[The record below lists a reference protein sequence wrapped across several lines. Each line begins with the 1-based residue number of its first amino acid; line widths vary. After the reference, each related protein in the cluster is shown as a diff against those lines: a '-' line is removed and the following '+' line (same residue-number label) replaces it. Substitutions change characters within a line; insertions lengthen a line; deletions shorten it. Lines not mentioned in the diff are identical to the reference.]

1 MLSYPY
7 AHEQIH
13 RSAGEIAMSFD
24 LSNLGAG
31 GIVIAVLLALSALSL
46 ALIVVKTIQLWSARS
61 GAAGRETA
69 LTQWAKGA
77 KEQAQSVVAAG
88 TSPADR
94 VMAYAMKSL
103 QSGFSGPALNG
114 ELLRRGNEEFARM
127 NSLIR
132 VLELIAMI
140 SPLLGLLGTVMGM
153 IQSFQAL
160 EMAEGAANASVL
172 AGGIW
177 QALLTTAVGLLVA
190 IPAAVAATLL
200 SARAESAAQ
209 MIENAVGRLLLV
221 EENPNA
227 A

>member
-1 MLSYPY
+1 MSY
-7 AHEQIH
+7 
-13 RSAGEIAMSFD
+13 D
-24 LSNLGAG
+24 LGSLGAG
-31 GIVIAVLLALSALSL
+31 GIIIVVLGLLSALSL
-46 ALIVVKTIQLWSARS
+46 TLILVKIVQLLPARS
-61 GAAGRETA
+61 GAAQREQA
-69 LTQWAKGA
+69 ISLWAKGE
-77 KEQAQSVVAAG
+77 KDQAQAVVKNG
-88 TSPADR
+88 KSPADR
-94 VMAYAMKSL
+94 VMIYAMKSL
-103 QSGFSGPALNG
+103 AGGFTGPTLHG

-160 EMAEGAANASVL
+160 EMAEGAANASIL

-190 IPAAVAATLL
+190 IPAAVGATLL

-209 MIENAVGRLLLV
+209 MIENSVGRLMLV

>member
-1 MLSYPY
+1 
-7 AHEQIH
+7 
-13 RSAGEIAMSFD
+13 MSFD
-24 LSNLGAG
+24 LESLGAG
-31 GIVIAVLLALSALSL
+31 GIIIAVLALLSALSL
-46 ALIVVKTIQLWSARS
+46 TIIVVKIVQMMPARS
-61 GAAGRETA
+61 GAAQREAAITH
-69 LTQWAKGA
+69 W
-77 KEQAQSVVAAG
+77 AAG
-88 TSPADR
+88 EKDKAQAAVISGKSPADR

-103 QSGFSGPALNG
+103 ASGFNGATLNA
-114 ELLRRGNEEFARM
+114 ELLRRGNEEFAKM

-160 EMAEGAANASVL
+160 ELAEGAANASIL

-190 IPAAVAATLL
+190 IPAAVGATLL

-209 MIENAVGRLLLV
+209 MIENAVGRLMLV

>member
-1 MLSYPY
+1 
-7 AHEQIH
+7 
-13 RSAGEIAMSFD
+13 MSFD
-24 LSNLGAG
+24 LGSLGAG
-31 GIVIAVLLALSALSL
+31 GIIIAVLALLSALSL
-46 ALIVVKTIQLWSARS
+46 TIIVVKIVQLMPARS
-61 GAAGRETA
+61 GAAQREAAITH
-69 LTQWAKGA
+69 W
-77 KEQAQSVVAAG
+77 AAG
-88 TSPADR
+88 EKDKAQAAVISGKSPADR

-103 QSGFSGPALNG
+103 ASGFNGATLNA
-114 ELLRRGNEEFARM
+114 ELLRRGNEEFAKM

-160 EMAEGAANASVL
+160 ELAEGAANASIL

-190 IPAAVAATLL
+190 IPAAVGATLL

-209 MIENAVGRLLLV
+209 MIENAVGRLMLV

>member
-1 MLSYPY
+1 MSY
-7 AHEQIH
+7 
-13 RSAGEIAMSFD
+13 D
-24 LSNLGAG
+24 LTSLGAG
-31 GIVIAVLLALSALSL
+31 GYIIIVLLALSALSL
-46 ALIVVKTIQLWSARS
+46 ALIVVKAIQLWPARS
-61 GAAGRETA
+61 GAARREDA
-69 LTQWAKGA
+69 LAQWAKGN
-77 KEQAQSVVAAG
+77 KEQAHSAVSTG
-88 TSPADR
+88 KSPADR
-94 VMAYAMKSL
+94 VMSYAMKSL
-103 QSGFSGPALNG
+103 QGGFSGPALTT

-140 SPLLGLLGTVMGM
+140 SPLLGLLGTVLGM

-160 EMAEGAANASVL
+160 EMAQGAANASVL

-190 IPAAVAATLL
+190 IPAAVGATLL

>member
-1 MLSYPY
+1 
-7 AHEQIH
+7 
-13 RSAGEIAMSFD
+13 MSFD

-31 GIVIAVLLALSALSL
+31 GIVIAVLLVLSALSL
-46 ALIVVKTIQLWSARS
+46 ALIVVKTVQLWPARS
-61 GAAGRETA
+61 GAARREEA
-69 LTQWAKGA
+69 LAQWAKGQ
-77 KEQAQSVVAAG
+77 KDQAQAAVSKG
-88 TSPADR
+88 KSPADR

-103 QSGFSGPALNG
+103 LGGFSGAALTT

-127 NSLIR
+127 NALIR

-160 EMAEGAANASVL
+160 EMAQGAANASVL

>member
-1 MLSYPY
+1 MSY
-7 AHEQIH
+7 
-13 RSAGEIAMSFD
+13 D
-24 LSNLGAG
+24 LSTLGPG
-31 GIVIAVLLALSALSL
+31 GIIIVVLLVLSALSL
-46 ALIVVKTIQLWSARS
+46 ALIVVKVIQLAPARS
-61 GAAGRETA
+61 GAGRRDEA
-69 LTQWAKGA
+69 LELWAKGQ
-77 KEQAQSVVAAG
+77 KDQAHAAVSAG
-88 TSPADR
+88 KSPADR

-103 QSGFSGPALNG
+103 QGGFKGAALNT

-127 NSLIR
+127 NGLIR

-140 SPLLGLLGTVMGM
+140 SPLIGLLGTVLGM

-160 EMAEGAANASVL
+160 EMAQGAANASVL

-190 IPAAVAATLL
+190 IPAAIGATLL

-209 MIENAVGRLLLV
+209 MIENSVGRLMLI
-221 EENPNA
+221 EENPDA